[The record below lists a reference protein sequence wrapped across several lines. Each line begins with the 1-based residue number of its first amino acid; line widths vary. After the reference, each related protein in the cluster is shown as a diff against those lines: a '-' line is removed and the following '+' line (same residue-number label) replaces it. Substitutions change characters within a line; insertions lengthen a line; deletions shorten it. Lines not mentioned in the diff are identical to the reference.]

1 VVLGVSWTLPR
12 STVANRWF
20 TNSALRAGPSA
31 GEVRSSSFGQ
41 LAIAE
46 HITFDSRDEH
56 SERVTLSQSIERSSL
71 ENSVLSSRFLSIL
84 TERGVDSFRNQNILV
99 TLTAYNTNNS

>member
-46 HITFDSRDEH
+46 HIMFDSRDEY
-56 SERVTLSQSIERSSL
+56 SERVTLSQSIERLSSK
-71 ENSVLSSRFLSIL
+71 SVLCYYRFLL
-84 TERGVDSFRNQNILV
+84 TLTGHGIYSFRN
-99 TLTAYNTNNS
+99 